1 MMGKISWRWPNLRQ
15 QMYFVVTV
23 SLTAVLL
30 LVSCAYVFN
39 QRLAQAPERIFD
51 QVVLV
56 VNHARLAQ
64 INAQKL
70 RVESIQL
77 GTQQISGELEDLKA
91 NVEIVQA
98 RAHSEDTVAAANVLL
113 TTLKGAT
120 ADKILTDP
128 DLLEEI
134 EADADILSEYA
145 SADGYLI
152 QQDIKQVAAAD
163 HQLLILLMAVCVF
176 IAFADAAWLYFGVM
190 RPFNKVRGDML
201 ALAGGFEVEKIACE
215 ARADEMGEMARAL
228 RQFDETSKKARM
240 LVEQEAESRAQKE
253 RVEREAL
260 EEKERLKAEAER
272 MRLEE
277 ISKAADTQRQLV
289 EDLLEQLNSGIETI
303 TSEMAEDI
311 EQDIKDLYSSV
322 SALRNGAS
330 TISKEAEELSS
341 FAEELSLEASENYQC
356 ADEVKT
362 SSNRVEEEVTQVFDH
377 MKASQ
382 NAVVTM
388 GTSVD
393 QMASTAKRIE
403 QMLSLIEDIAEQTN
417 LLSLNATIEA
427 ARAGSAGKGFAV
439 VASEVKNLAG
449 KTAGATSEIRTLVQD
464 VDKAMSGTLNA
475 LGQLSENVELTVSIT
490 KNTTELL
497 SGQNQSIES
506 VYRNSSKV
514 ETGSARAVQ
523 RAKTLVERNRESADH
538 HETVQQTA
546 GKIRHQISSLQA
558 SLSSLIRKSA

>member
-1 MMGKISWRWPNLRQ
+1 MDKTALWLPNLRQ
-15 QMYFVVTV
+15 QMFVVVTV
-23 SLTAVLL
+23 SLTAILL

-51 QVVLV
+51 EVVLV

-70 RVESIQL
+70 RIESIQL
-77 GTQQISGELEDLKA
+77 EVDQISSELEDLKA
-91 NVEIVQA
+91 NVKIVEN
-98 RAHSEDTVAAANVLL
+98 RAHSEDTRTAAKMLL
-113 TTLKGAT
+113 IALEGAT
-120 ADKILTDP
+120 VENILTDK
-128 DLLEEI
+128 DLLTKI
-134 EADADILSEYA
+134 EADADVLSEYA

-152 QQDIKQVAAAD
+152 QQDVKQVAAAD
-163 HQLLILLMAVCVF
+163 HELLILLMAVCVG
-176 IAFADAAWLYFGVM
+176 IAFGDAAWLYFGVM
-190 RPFNKVRGDML
+190 RPFNKVRKDML
-201 ALAGGFEVEKIACE
+201 SLAGGFEVEKIACE
-215 ARADEMGEMARAL
+215 ERADEMGEMARAL
-228 RQFDETSKKARM
+228 RQFDETSKKARA
-240 LVEQEAESRAQKE
+240 LVEREAESRAQKE
-253 RVEREAL
+253 RIEREAS
-260 EEKERLKAEAER
+260 EEKDRLKAEAER

-277 ISKAADTQRQLV
+277 SRKAADAQRHLV
-289 EDLLEQLNSGIETI
+289 EDLLQQLNSAIETI
-303 TSEMAEDI
+303 TSEMAKDM

-322 SALRNGAS
+322 SALREGAS
-330 TISKEAEELSS
+330 TISQEAQELSS

-362 SSNRVEEEVTQVFDH
+362 SSNRVEKEVTQVFDH

-382 NAVVTM
+382 SAVVTM

-449 KTAGATSEIRTLVQD
+449 KTAGATSEIRTLVKD
-464 VDKAMSGTLNA
+464 VDSAMNGTLSA

-490 KNTTELL
+490 KSTTELL
-497 SGQNQSIES
+497 DGQHQSIES

-523 RAKTLVERNRESADH
+523 RAKTLVERNRESEGH
-538 HETVQQTA
+538 HATVQQAA
-546 GKIRHQISSLQA
+546 GKIRHQLSNLQA

>member
-1 MMGKISWRWPNLRQ
+1 MDKTAIWLPNLRQ

-51 QVVLV
+51 EVVLV

-77 GTQQISGELEDLKA
+77 ETDQISIELEDLKA
-91 NVEIVQA
+91 NVEIVED
-98 RAHSEDTVAAANVLL
+98 RAHSEDTRAAAKILL
-113 TTLKGAT
+113 AALKGAT
-120 ADKILTDP
+120 VEKILTDSE
-128 DLLEEI
+128 LLQEI
-134 EADADILSEYA
+134 ETDADILSEYA

-152 QQDIKQVAAAD
+152 QQDVKKVAAAD
-163 HQLLILLMAVCVF
+163 HQLLILLMAACVT

-190 RPFNKVRGDML
+190 RPFNKVRGDMM

-215 ARADEMGEMARAL
+215 ERADEMGEMARAL
-228 RQFDETSKKARM
+228 RQFDETSKKARA

-253 RVEREAL
+253 RIEREAL

-272 MRLEE
+272 IRLKES
-277 ISKAADTQRQLV
+277 SKAADAQRQLV
-289 EDLLEQLNSGIETI
+289 EDLLKQLNDGIETI

-311 EQDIKDLYSSV
+311 EQNIKDLYSSV
-322 SALRNGAS
+322 SALRDGAS
-330 TISKEAEELSS
+330 TISQEAEELSS

-356 ADEVKT
+356 ADEVK
-362 SSNRVEEEVTQVFDH
+362 SSSCRVEKEVTQVFDH

-382 NAVVTM
+382 SAVVTM

-403 QMLSLIEDIAEQTN
+403 QMLTLIEDIAEQTN

-439 VASEVKNLAG
+439 VANEVKNLAG
-449 KTAGATSEIRTLVQD
+449 KTAGATSEIRTLVKD
-464 VDKAMSGTLNA
+464 VDSAMNGTLSA

-490 KNTTELL
+490 KSTTELL
-497 SGQNQSIES
+497 DGQHQSIES

-523 RAKTLVERNRESADH
+523 RAKTLVERNRESESH
-538 HETVQQTA
+538 HATVQQAA
-546 GKIRHQISSLQA
+546 GKIRHQLSSLQA